1 MKKLLVMLTALL
13 LSGIGMAQNGFYIG
27 YENGGVF
34 DKYHY
39 VNNKGSSLTQSSIGG
54 LLGVYFGYKQ
64 ESYNLEIGI
73 YEYNSS
79 SPFVK
84 YDYNTGKA
92 SKSLSMADGTDNLVI
107 PLRIGKEFQF
117 AGQRLYLKP
126 EFAFN
131 TIISLDYS
139 EGRSTSGWGENL
151 SNPFWP
157 VNSADSTIA
166 VGNVPSMLNFGLE
179 SSLSFG
185 CRFKKKVDLY
195 LKGSYMANFNP
206 TYYETIT
213 HYSASEIVNAT
224 SVRENAF
231 LLQIGLKYYFAKR
244 DK

>member
-1 MKKLLVMLTALL
+1 MKKLFVILAALL
-13 LSGIGMAQNGFYIG
+13 LSEIGMAQNGFYIG
-27 YENGGVF
+27 YENGGLF

-39 VNNKGSSLTQSSIGG
+39 VNNKGFSLTQSSIGG
-54 LLGVYFGYKQ
+54 LLGGYFGYKQ

-73 YEYNSS
+73 YEYNSY
-79 SPFVK
+79 SPCVK
-84 YDYNTGKA
+84 YDYISGKVK
-92 SKSLSMADGTDNLVI
+92 KSLSMAGGTDNLVI
-107 PLRIGKEFQF
+107 PLRFGKEFQF
-117 AGQRLYLKP
+117 ANQRLYLKP

-139 EGRSTSGWGENL
+139 EGQPTSGWGENL
-151 SNPFWP
+151 SNPIWP

-166 VGNVPSMLNFGLE
+166 NGHVPSMLNFGIE

-185 CRFKKKVDLY
+185 YRFKKKADVY

-213 HYSASEIVNAT
+213 HYSTAEIVNAT

-231 LLQIGLKYYFAKR
+231 MLQIGVKYYFAKR